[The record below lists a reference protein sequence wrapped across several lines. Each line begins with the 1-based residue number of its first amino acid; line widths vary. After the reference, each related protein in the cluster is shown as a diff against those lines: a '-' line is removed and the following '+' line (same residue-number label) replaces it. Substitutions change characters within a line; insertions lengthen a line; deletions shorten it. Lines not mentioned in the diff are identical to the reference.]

1 MTKLGVDVSKH
12 NGNVDWQAVKNAG
25 YGSFALIRA
34 GYGGDYTNQDD
45 PQFERN
51 VNECERLGIP
61 YGVYLYSYALDT
73 NDAKGEVN
81 HILRLLKK
89 VGKNFKYGVWF
100 DMEDADGYKKKHGMP
115 SNSTLVDICYT
126 FCETVENAG
135 YYVGIYAS
143 LSWLNNQLNNSKLDR
158 FDKWVAQW
166 NNTGCTYKKTYSIWQ
181 NTSNQMIGGKR
192 FDTNK
197 LIRDFATSMSNGG
210 GTSSTSNS
218 SSSNSTSSN
227 TYTGSS
233 IVDYLK
239 SIGQDSS
246 FANRKKLAAANGISN
261 YTGTSSQNTQLLN
274 ILRGSKTS
282 SNNSYYPKYTGN
294 TTSIVDALKA
304 IGVDSSKSNRTKIAK
319 ANGISNY
326 TGTAS
331 QNTQLL
337 NLLKQ
342 GKLKK

>member
-25 YGSFALIRA
+25 YGNFAIIRA
-34 GYGGDYTNQDD
+34 GYGGDYSNQDD

-51 VNECERLGIP
+51 VNECEKLGIP
-61 YGVYLYSYALDT
+61 YGVYLYSYALNT
-73 NDAKGEVN
+73 NDALNEVN
-81 HILRLLKK
+81 HILRLIKK
-89 VGKNFKYGVWF
+89 CGKNFKYGIWF
-100 DMEDADGYKKKHGMP
+100 DMEDADNYKQKHGMP
-115 SNSTLVDICYT
+115 NNSTLVDICYT
-126 FCETVENAG
+126 FCDKVEAQG
-135 YYVGIYAS
+135 FYVGIYAS

-181 NTSNQMIGGKR
+181 YTNSVNIGGKR
-192 FDTNK
+192 FDANK
-197 LIRDFATSMSNGG
+197 LIRDFATS
-210 GTSSTSNS
+210 SNS
-218 SSSNSTSSN
+218 GNASPKKSNEELANEVIAGKWGNGNDRKNRLTEAGYNYNAVQSIVNAKLGSTQ
-227 TYTGSS
+227 TTYYKRYTGS
-233 IVDYLK
+233 
-239 SIGQDSS
+239 
-246 FANRKKLAAANGISN
+246 
-261 YTGTSSQNTQLLN
+261 
-274 ILRGSKTS
+274 
-282 SNNSYYPKYTGN
+282 

-304 IGVDSSKSNRTKIAK
+304 ISVDSSKSNRTKIAK

-326 TGTAS
+326 TGTAT

>member
-1 MTKLGVDVSKH
+1 MTKLGIDVSH
-12 NGNVDWQAVKNAG
+12 NNGSVNWQTVKNAG
-25 YGSFALIRA
+25 FGDFAIIRM
-34 GYGGDYTNQDD
+34 GYGGNYTNQDD
-45 PQFERN
+45 KQFEKN
-51 VNECERLGIP
+51 ISECERLGIP
-61 YGVYLYSYALDT
+61 YGVYLYSYAL
-73 NDAKGEVN
+73 NVENAKSEVE
-81 HILRLLKK
+81 HAKRLLKK

-126 FCETVENAG
+126 FCEAVENSG

-166 NNTGCTYKKTYSIWQ
+166 NNSGCTYKKTYSIWQ
-181 NTSNQMIGGKR
+181 NTSNQIIGGKR
-192 FDTNK
+192 FDANK
-197 LIRDFATSMSNGG
+197 LIRDFATNNISSNSN
-210 GTSSTSNS
+210 TTNVSTSNS
-218 SSSNSTSSN
+218 

-246 FANRKKLAAANGISN
+246 FNNRKKLAQANGISN
-261 YTGTSSQNTQLLN
+261 YTGTATQNTKLLN
-274 ILRGSKTS
+274 ILRGNGSS
-282 SNNSYYPKYTGN
+282 SNSNTNSYYPKYNGSTS
-294 TTSIVDALKA
+294 SIVDALKS
-304 IGVDSSKSNRTKIAK
+304 IGVDSSYNNRKNIAK
-319 ANGISNY
+319 KNGISNY
-326 TGTAS
+326 SGTAS

>member
-25 YGSFALIRA
+25 YGSFAIIRA

-61 YGVYLYSYALDT
+61 YGVYLYSYALNT

-100 DMEDADGYKKKHGMP
+100 DMEDADSYKKNHGMP

-126 FCETVENAG
+126 FCEAVESAG
-135 YYVGIYAS
+135 YYTGIYAS
-143 LSWLNNQLNNSKLDR
+143 LSWFNNQLNNSKLDR

-181 NTSNQMIGGKR
+181 NTNNVSIGGKR
-192 FDTNK
+192 FDGNK
-197 LIRDFATSMSNGG
+197 LIRDFATSSQSG
-210 GTSSTSNS
+210 GTTPKKSNEELANEVIQGKWGNGQDRKNRLTNAGYDYQAVQNIVNQKLGATGTSYYKK
-218 SSSNSTSSN
+218 
-227 TYTGSS
+227 YTGSS
-233 IVDYLK
+233 V
-239 SIGQDSS
+239 
-246 FANRKKLAAANGISN
+246 
-261 YTGTSSQNTQLLN
+261 
-274 ILRGSKTS
+274 
-282 SNNSYYPKYTGN
+282 
-294 TTSIVDALKA
+294 SIVDALKA
-304 IGVDSSKSNRTKIAK
+304 IGVDSSMNNRKKIAK

-326 TGTAS
+326 SGTAS
-331 QNTQLL
+331 QNTKLL

>member
-25 YGSFALIRA
+25 YGDFAIIRA

-61 YGVYLYSYALDT
+61 YGVYLYSYALNT

-115 SNSTLVDICYT
+115 SNSTLVNICYT
-126 FCETVENAG
+126 FCEAVENAG
-135 YYVGIYAS
+135 YYTGIYAS

-166 NNTGCTYKKTYSIWQ
+166 NNTGCTYKKVYSIWQ
-181 NTSNQMIGGKR
+181 YTNSASIGGKR
-192 FDTNK
+192 FDGNK
-197 LIRDFATSMSNGG
+197 LIRDFATSSQSG
-210 GTSSTSNS
+210 GTTPKKSNEELA
-218 SSSNSTSSN
+218 NEVIAGKWGN
-227 TYTGSS
+227 
-233 IVDYLK
+233 
-239 SIGQDSS
+239 GQD
-246 FANRKKLAAANGISN
+246 RKTRLTDAGYDYQTVQNIVNQKLGA
-261 YTGTSSQNTQLLN
+261 T
-274 ILRGSKTS
+274 R
-282 SNNSYYPKYTGN
+282 NSYYKKYNGS

>member
-51 VNECERLGIP
+51 ISECERLGIP
-61 YGVYLYSYALDT
+61 YGVYLYSYALNT

-100 DMEDADGYKKKHGMP
+100 DMEDADGYKKNHGMP

-126 FCETVENAG
+126 FCEAVESAG
-135 YYVGIYAS
+135 YYAGIYAS

-166 NNTGCTYKKTYSIWQ
+166 NNSGCTYKKTYSIWQ
-181 NTSNQMIGGKR
+181 NTNNVSIGGKR
-192 FDTNK
+192 FDGNK
-197 LIRDFATSMSNGG
+197 LIRDFATSSQSG
-210 GTSSTSNS
+210 GTTVKKSNEELANEVIAGKWGNGQDRKNRLNSAGYDYQAVQTIVNQKLGATGTSYYKK
-218 SSSNSTSSN
+218 
-227 TYTGSS
+227 YTGSS
-233 IVDYLK
+233 V
-239 SIGQDSS
+239 
-246 FANRKKLAAANGISN
+246 
-261 YTGTSSQNTQLLN
+261 
-274 ILRGSKTS
+274 
-282 SNNSYYPKYTGN
+282 
-294 TTSIVDALKA
+294 SIVDALKA
-304 IGVDSSKSNRTKIAK
+304 IGVDSSMNNRKKIAK

-326 TGTAS
+326 SGTAS

>member
-25 YGSFALIRA
+25 YGSFAIIRA

-51 VNECERLGIP
+51 VSECERLGIP

-135 YYVGIYAS
+135 YYAGIYAS

-181 NTSNQMIGGKR
+181 NTNNVSIGGKR
-192 FDTNK
+192 FDGNK
-197 LIRDFATSMSNGG
+197 LIRDFATSSQSG
-210 GTSSTSNS
+210 GTTPKKSNEELANEVIAGKWGNGNARKTALTNAGYDYNAVQNIVNQKLGATG
-218 SSSNSTSSN
+218 NSYYKK
-227 TYTGSS
+227 YTGSS
-233 IVDYLK
+233 VSL
-239 SIGQDSS
+239 
-246 FANRKKLAAANGISN
+246 
-261 YTGTSSQNTQLLN
+261 
-274 ILRGSKTS
+274 
-282 SNNSYYPKYTGN
+282 
-294 TTSIVDALKA
+294 VDALKT
-304 IGVDSSKSNRTKIAK
+304 IGVDSSYSNREKIAK

-326 TGTAS
+326 SGTAS
-331 QNTQLL
+331 QNTKLL

>member
-25 YGSFALIRA
+25 YGSFAIIRA

-45 PQFERN
+45 PQFEKN
-51 VNECERLGIP
+51 VSECEKLGIP
-61 YGVYLYSYALDT
+61 YGVYLYSYALNT

-100 DMEDADGYKKKHGMP
+100 DMEDADNYKKNHGMP
-115 SNSTLVDICYT
+115 SNSTLVNICYT
-126 FCETVENAG
+126 FCEAVENAG
-135 YYVGIYAS
+135 YYTGIYAS

-166 NNTGCTYKKTYSIWQ
+166 NNTGCTYKKVYSIWQ
-181 NTSNQMIGGKR
+181 NTNNVSIGGKR
-192 FDTNK
+192 FDGNK
-197 LIRDFATSMSNGG
+197 LIRDFATSSQNGSTTPKKSNEELANEVIAGKWG
-210 GTSSTSNS
+210 NGQDRKNRLTNAGYNYQAVQNIVNQKLGATGTSYYKK
-218 SSSNSTSSN
+218 
-227 TYTGSS
+227 YTGSS
-233 IVDYLK
+233 V
-239 SIGQDSS
+239 
-246 FANRKKLAAANGISN
+246 
-261 YTGTSSQNTQLLN
+261 
-274 ILRGSKTS
+274 
-282 SNNSYYPKYTGN
+282 
-294 TTSIVDALKA
+294 SIVDALKA
-304 IGVDSSKSNRTKIAK
+304 IGVDSSYNNRTKIAK
-319 ANGISNY
+319 VNGISNY
-326 TGTAS
+326 SGTAS

>member
-1 MTKLGVDVSKH
+1 MSKKGVDVSKH

-25 YGSFALIRA
+25 YGDFAIIRA

-61 YGVYLYSYALDT
+61 YGVYLYSYALNT

-100 DMEDADGYKKKHGMP
+100 DMEDADNYKKNHGMP

-126 FCETVENAG
+126 FCEAVENAG
-135 YYVGIYAS
+135 YYAGIYAS

-166 NNTGCTYKKTYSIWQ
+166 NNTGCTYKKVYSIWQ
-181 NTSNQMIGGKR
+181 YTNSASIGGKR
-192 FDTNK
+192 FDANK
-197 LIRDFATSMSNGG
+197 LIRDFATSSQNGSTTFKKSNEELANEVIQGKWG
-210 GTSSTSNS
+210 N
-218 SSSNSTSSN
+218 
-227 TYTGSS
+227 
-233 IVDYLK
+233 
-239 SIGQDSS
+239 GQDRK
-246 FANRKKLAAANGISN
+246 NRLINAGYNYQAVQNIVNQKLGA
-261 YTGTSSQNTQLLN
+261 T
-274 ILRGSKTS
+274 R
-282 SNNSYYPKYTGN
+282 NSYYKKYNGS